1 MEMNGLRVYV
11 KPVSASTASPGTANT
26 GAAAAATSPVGDGG
40 VFYSRRG
47 NGPFYCWRY
56 DEERGTWRVSR
67 VTTPDLKPQ
76 VLSTASWKTV
86 PAALRLR
93 LNEHY
98 QE

>member
-11 KPVSASTASPGTANT
+11 KPVSTA
-26 GAAAAATSPVGDGG
+26 GAANPGAATATAATTAPSDGG

>member
-11 KPVSASTASPGTANT
+11 KPVSTASTASPGA
-26 GAAAAATSPVGDGG
+26 AAAAATTTAPSDGG
-40 VFYSRRG
+40 VVYSRRG

>member
-1 MEMNGLRVYV
+1 MEMNGLRVYG
-11 KPVSASTASPGTANT
+11 KPVGTASTASTANS
-26 GAAAAATSPVGDGG
+26 GAAAAATTAPTDGG

-47 NGPFYCWRY
+47 NGPFYCWRF

>member
-1 MEMNGLRVYV
+1 MEMNGLRVYI
-11 KPVSASTASPGTANT
+11 KPVSPSPAGTSTPGTST
-26 GAAAAATSPVGDGG
+26 PGAISDGG

-67 VTTPDLKPQ
+67 VTTPELKPQ

>member
-1 MEMNGLRVYV
+1 VEMNGLRVYI
-11 KPVSASTASPGTANT
+11 KPVSPSPAGTSTPGTST
-26 GAAAAATSPVGDGG
+26 PGAISDGG

-67 VTTPDLKPQ
+67 VTTPELKPQ

>member
-11 KPVSASTASPGTANT
+11 KPLGASATAN
-26 GAAAAATSPVGDGG
+26 APADGG
-40 VFYSRRG
+40 EFYSRRG
-47 NGPFYCWRY
+47 NGPFYRWRY
-56 DEERGTWRVSR
+56 DEERAQWRVSR

-76 VLSTASWKTV
+76 VLSTASWKNV
-86 PAALRLR
+86 PAALRLK